1 MDIMRLNK
9 KDTAPGAFPY
19 GQWQIKLMGRDA
31 KSSQTAL
38 LHVIGRGWDVVFN
51 VADGL
56 LIGVE
61 VEGDKKMDF
70 DYITANIGNWLEDKS
85 KFTPQLTNR
94 EFALAIWNCIDD
106 YELNNLEN

>member
-9 KDTAPGAFPY
+9 LDTAPGLFPY
-19 GQWQIKLMGRDA
+19 NQWQILLIGSDA
-31 KSSQTAL
+31 KDGQQAR
-38 LHVIGRGWDVVFN
+38 LHVFGGGWDVVFN

-70 DYITANIGNWLEDKS
+70 DYISANIGNWLEVKS
-85 KFTPQLTNR
+85 NFTPQLTNR